1 MFNLNIVKNKGIFFI
16 LPLVIIVAAIIT
28 GIVAGGFALDIDFAG
43 GTEMVIDFGKDVP
56 KADVEALFNETVGFK
71 ASAVQQSL
79 VNTNQYTIKSQ
90 TLTSEQAESLWNAY
104 KAKYELKDEQRL
116 AVDSVSP
123 TIGKELTQS
132 AILACAIAVILMLLY
147 ITIRFEFLSGISAIV
162 ALCHD
167 VLILLSAYMLLRMPL
182 NTAFIAAI
190 LTIIGYSIN
199 DTIVVFDRI
208 RENIKFAKRGE
219 TYGDIA
225 NKSVNQTMLRSINT
239 SVTTLVTIV
248 LLYILGVDAIKDF
261 SLALIVGLIAGTY
274 SSIFIAAP
282 LWVSMKKDKKQG
294 K

>member
-90 TLTSEQAESLWNAY
+90 TLTAEQAESLWNAY

-208 RENIKFAKRGE
+208 RENVKFAKRGE

-225 NKSVNQTMLRSINT
+225 NKSVNQTILRSINT

-261 SLALIVGLIAGTY
+261 ALALIVGLIAGTY

>member
-1 MFNLNIVKNKGIFFI
+1 MLNLNIVKNKWMFFI

-43 GTEMVIDFGKDVP
+43 GTEMVIDFGKTVS
-56 KADVEALFNETVGFK
+56 KADVESLFNDTLGFK

-79 VNTNQYTIKSQ
+79 VDETQYTIKSQ
-90 TLTSEQAESLWNAY
+90 NLTKEQIENVWNAY
-104 KAKYELKDEQRL
+104 KAKFELKDEQRL

-132 AILACAIAVILMLLY
+132 AVVACAIAVILMLLY
-147 ITIRFEFLSGISAIV
+147 ITIRFEFLSGLSAVI
-162 ALCHD
+162 ALAHD
-167 VLILLSAYMLLRMPL
+167 VLILLSAYMILRMPL

-208 RENIKFAKRGE
+208 RENIKFSKRGE

-225 NKSVNQTMLRSINT
+225 NKSVNQTVTRSINT
-239 SVTTLVTIV
+239 SVTTLITIV

-261 SLALIVGLIAGTY
+261 SLALIIGLLAGTY

-282 LWVSMKKDKKQG
+282 IWVAFKKDKKQG

>member
-1 MFNLNIVKNKGIFFI
+1 MFNLNIVKNKGLFFI

-56 KADVEALFNETVGFK
+56 KADVEAVFNETVGFK

-147 ITIRFEFLSGISAIV
+147 ITIRFEFLSGISAII

-167 VLILLSAYMLLRMPL
+167 VLILLSAYMIFRMPL

-208 RENIKFAKRGE
+208 RENVKFAKRGE

-225 NKSVNQTMLRSINT
+225 NKSVNQTILRSINT
-239 SVTTLVTIV
+239 SVTTLITIV

-261 SLALIVGLIAGTY
+261 SLALIVGLVAGTY

>member
-1 MFNLNIVKNKGIFFI
+1 MFNLNIVKNKGLFFI

-219 TYGDIA
+219 TYADIA
-225 NKSVNQTMLRSINT
+225 NKSVNQTLLRSINT

>member
-1 MFNLNIVKNKGIFFI
+1 
-16 LPLVIIVAAIIT
+16 
-28 GIVAGGFALDIDFAG
+28 
-43 GTEMVIDFGKDVP
+43 
-56 KADVEALFNETVGFK
+56 
-71 ASAVQQSL
+71 
-79 VNTNQYTIKSQ
+79 
-90 TLTSEQAESLWNAY
+90 
-104 KAKYELKDEQRL
+104 
-116 AVDSVSP
+116 
-123 TIGKELTQS
+123 
-132 AILACAIAVILMLLY
+132 
-147 ITIRFEFLSGISAIV
+147 
-162 ALCHD
+162 
-167 VLILLSAYMLLRMPL
+167 MPL